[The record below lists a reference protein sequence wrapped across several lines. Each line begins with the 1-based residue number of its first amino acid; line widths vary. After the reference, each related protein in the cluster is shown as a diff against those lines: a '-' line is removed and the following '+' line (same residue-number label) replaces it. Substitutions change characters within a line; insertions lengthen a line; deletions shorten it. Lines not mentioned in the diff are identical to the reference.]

1 MLALL
6 TGLISTVAVLTARPL
21 IELFNLASRYGATD
35 NPTEQMQF
43 VTAGEVLLTQFNGTA
58 WAVSIIFG
66 GIAAI
71 IFGVI
76 MLKSNNFG
84 KSTAAAMIISGLGA
98 LFVLVPVVGVI
109 LLFFLATIGGVVA
122 SFLVGLDLLKL
133 SRKRSQD

>member
-1 MLALL
+1 
-6 TGLISTVAVLTARPL
+6 
-21 IELFNLASRYGATD
+21 
-35 NPTEQMQF
+35 
-43 VTAGEVLLTQFNGTA
+43 
-58 WAVSIIFG
+58 
-66 GIAAI
+66 
-71 IFGVI
+71 

-133 SRKRSQD
+133 SRMKSQD